1 MSMLTKSCSFCNRP
15 IAKGSGTM
23 LAKNDGTV
31 LWSCSSKCKKNLL
44 VLKRDPR
51 KLKWTDTLKAEL
63 KSKSKLA
70 EQTLVIVKPDA
81 VKRNLAEE
89 ILSRFKKKGFRIS
102 KLKTFN
108 FTVEMAE
115 QFYSVHSSKPF
126 FGELVSFITSGTVT
140 AAIIEGDN
148 VINVTREIIGKTNPK
163 EASPG
168 TIRGD
173 FGTGILEN
181 SIHASDSR
189 ESFDKEVNVVF

>member
-1 MSMLTKSCSFCNRP
+1 
-15 IAKGSGTM
+15 
-23 LAKNDGTV
+23 V
-31 LWSCSSKCKKNLL
+31 
-44 VLKRDPR
+44 
-51 KLKWTDTLKAEL
+51 EL

-89 ILSRFKKKGFRIS
+89 ILSRFNKKGFSAS

-115 QFYSVHSSKPF
+115 QVYSVHSSKPF

-140 AAIIEGDN
+140 AAIIEGDY

-173 FGTGILEN
+173 FGIGILEN

-189 ESFDKEVNVVF
+189 ESFDKEVDVVF